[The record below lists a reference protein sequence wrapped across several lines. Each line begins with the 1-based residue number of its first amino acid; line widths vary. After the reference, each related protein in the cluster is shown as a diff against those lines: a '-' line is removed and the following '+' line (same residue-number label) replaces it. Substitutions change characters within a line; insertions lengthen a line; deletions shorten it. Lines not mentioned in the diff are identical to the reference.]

1 MNDILHI
8 FIASSERA
16 YRRSDEA
23 DVEFRSPIERK
34 VGDTFISDGIEWV
47 VEEVI
52 Q

>member
-1 MNDILHI
+1 MNNDLHI

-16 YRRSDEA
+16 YCRSDEA
-23 DVEFRSPIERK
+23 DVEFRGPIERK
-34 VGDTFISDGIEWV
+34 VGDTFICDGIEWG